1 MLSGEPNSKRARDRT
16 LSGKSGNITV
26 RLEYDD
32 MESNGSSDDSRPES
46 WENTSETTS
55 NYDVSEVAIDFLL
68 REWKQQGLEREM
80 HQDPDRDRFTS
91 DEEGTVVENAPV
103 ELELI
108 AVSKLPTRLLPH
120 ATVVRTNL

>member
-1 MLSGEPNSKRARDRT
+1 MLSSEPNSKRPRDRI

-26 RLEYDD
+26 RLEHDD
-32 MESNGSSDDSRPES
+32 VESNGSSNDSRPES
-46 WENTSETTS
+46 WENTSETNS
-55 NYDVSEVAIDFLL
+55 ISDVSEIAIDFLL

-80 HQDPDRDRFTS
+80 HQDSDRDRFTS
-91 DEEGTVVENAPV
+91 DEEGTVVGNAPG